1 MSIETDQVKDKTVD
15 QPTTADNPD
24 LFADSRNALKPDMKA
39 DAAANAN
46 LPQMEVVDG
55 DKSVYTVK
63 SGDSLWKIA
72 AGTLQ
77 DRAAEG
83 AQVSNT
89 DIANFVNKI
98 YAANQGDGK
107 NQIKSPNKIYPGQ
120 EFVIPG
126 QAKAK
131 DNDEAKP
138 EEAKPEPG
146 KDDKKQEE
154 QKAEDPKPADTK
166 PAEVAVE
173 DSKPVDTKPAEV
185 AVEDPKPV
193 DTKPVEVAVEDPKPV
208 DTKPAEVAV
217 EDPKPVDTKPAEVA
231 VEDPK
236 PIDTKPAAV
245 VDFSLPT
252 NTEANP
258 TDGAQAITAQ
268 TDTLKRLYSDIAGQ
282 DAQYLTKENLDQYLA
297 NNGFNLS
304 DTDRQALE
312 GVKNRF
318 DRYQRASDDEWKMP
332 WNNDSS
338 GITLKDIDKYREQE
352 LSYEKQFVAQ
362 DYARKN
368 FDQIA
373 QSRDGMDPTITD
385 WGIDQYKTKRAS
397 AGASPQ
403 ELAVIDDLKKLYT
416 TDNVMPKIMGVS
428 KEGIDGG
435 LAPMVDQR
443 FYAEKG

>member
-15 QPTTADNPD
+15 QPTTADTPD

-89 DIANFVNKI
+89 DIANFVNEI

-131 DNDEAKP
+131 DKEEAKP
-138 EEAKPEPG
+138 EEAKPKPG
-146 KDDKKQEE
+146 KDEQKKEEPKAEEQKTEDQKAEE
-154 QKAEDPKPADTK
+154 QKAEEPKP
-166 PAEVAVE
+166 
-173 DSKPVDTKPAEV
+173 
-185 AVEDPKPV
+185 
-193 DTKPVEVAVEDPKPV
+193 
-208 DTKPAEVAV
+208 
-217 EDPKPVDTKPAEVA
+217 
-231 VEDPK
+231 
-236 PIDTKPAAV
+236 PAA

-268 TDTLKRLYSDIAGQ
+268 TDTLKRLYSDIAGK

-297 NNGFNLS
+297 NNGFKLS
-304 DTDRQALE
+304 DPDRQALE

-373 QSRDGMDPTITD
+373 QSRNGMDPTITN
-385 WGIDQYKTKRAS
+385 WGIDQYRAKRAI
-397 AGASPQ
+397 AGATPQ

-428 KEGIDGG
+428 KEGLNVG

-443 FYAEKG
+443 FYTEKG

>member
-89 DIANFVNKI
+89 DIANFVNEI

-173 DSKPVDTKPAEV
+173 DS
-185 AVEDPKPV
+185 
-193 DTKPVEVAVEDPKPV
+193 KPV

>member
-89 DIANFVNKI
+89 DIANFVNEI

-138 EEAKPEPG
+138 DEAKPEEAKPEPG

-166 PAEVAVE
+166 PA
-173 DSKPVDTKPAEV
+173 DTKPAEV
-185 AVEDPKPV
+185 P
-193 DTKPVEVAVEDPKPV
+193 VEDPKPV

-217 EDPKPVDTKPAEVA
+217 EDPTPV
-231 VEDPK
+231 
-236 PIDTKPAAV
+236 DTKPAAV

>member
-89 DIANFVNKI
+89 DIANFVNEI

-138 EEAKPEPG
+138 DEAKPEEAKPEPG

-166 PAEVAVE
+166 PA
-173 DSKPVDTKPAEV
+173 DTKPAEV
-185 AVEDPKPV
+185 P
-193 DTKPVEVAVEDPKPV
+193 VEDPKPV

-217 EDPKPVDTKPAEVA
+217 EDPKPV
-231 VEDPK
+231 
-236 PIDTKPAAV
+236 DTKPAAV

>member
-89 DIANFVNKI
+89 DIANFVNEI

-166 PAEVAVE
+166 PA
-173 DSKPVDTKPAEV
+173 
-185 AVEDPKPV
+185 
-193 DTKPVEVAVEDPKPV
+193 EVAVEDPKPV

-416 TDNVMPKIMGVS
+416 TDNVMPKIMSVS

>member
-89 DIANFVNKI
+89 DIANFVNEI

-193 DTKPVEVAVEDPKPV
+193 DTKPV
-208 DTKPAEVAV
+208 
-217 EDPKPVDTKPAEVA
+217 EVA

>member
-89 DIANFVNKI
+89 DIANFVNEI

-107 NQIKSPNKIYPGQ
+107 NQIKNPNKIYPGQ

-126 QAKAK
+126 QAEAK
-131 DNDEAKP
+131 DNDEAKPDEAKP

-154 QKAEDPKPADTK
+154 QKA
-166 PAEVAVE
+166 
-173 DSKPVDTKPAEV
+173 
-185 AVEDPKPV
+185 
-193 DTKPVEVAVEDPKPV
+193 EDPKPV

-236 PIDTKPAAV
+236 PVDTKPAAV

-397 AGASPQ
+397 AGATPQ

-416 TDNVMPKIMGVS
+416 TDNFMPKIMGVS

>member
-15 QPTTADNPD
+15 QPATGDNPD

-89 DIANFVNKI
+89 DIANFVNEI

-107 NQIKSPNKIYPGQ
+107 NQIKNPNKIYPGQ

-126 QAKAK
+126 QAEAK
-131 DNDEAKP
+131 DKDEAKPDEAKP
-138 EEAKPEPG
+138 EEAKP
-146 KDDKKQEE
+146 
-154 QKAEDPKPADTK
+154 
-166 PAEVAVE
+166 AEV
-173 DSKPVDTKPAEV
+173 T
-185 AVEDPKPV
+185 
-193 DTKPVEVAVEDPKPV
+193 VEDPKPV

-217 EDPKPVDTKPAEVA
+217 EDPKPVDTKP
-231 VEDPK
+231 P
-236 PIDTKPAAV
+236 AV
-245 VDFSLPT
+245 VDFSVPT

-258 TDGAQAITAQ
+258 TDGAQAIMAQ
-268 TDTLKRLYSDIAGQ
+268 TDTLKRLYGDIAGQ
-282 DAQYLTKENLDQYLA
+282 GAEYLTKENLDQYLA

-352 LSYEKQFVAQ
+352 LSFEKQFVAQ

-397 AGASPQ
+397 AGATPQ

>member
-89 DIANFVNKI
+89 DIANFVNEI

-107 NQIKSPNKIYPGQ
+107 NQIKNPNKIYPGQ

-126 QAKAK
+126 QAEAK
-131 DNDEAKP
+131 DNDEAKPDEAKP

-173 DSKPVDTKPAEV
+173 DPKPVDTKPAEV

-193 DTKPVEVAVEDPKPV
+193 DTKPVEVAAEDPKPV
-208 DTKPAEVAV
+208 
-217 EDPKPVDTKPAEVA
+217 
-231 VEDPK
+231 
-236 PIDTKPAAV
+236 DTKPAAV

>member
-89 DIANFVNKI
+89 DIANFVNEI

-107 NQIKSPNKIYPGQ
+107 NQIKNPNKIYPGQ

-126 QAKAK
+126 QAEAK
-131 DNDEAKP
+131 DNDEAKPDEAKP

-154 QKAEDPKPADTK
+154 QKAEDPKP
-166 PAEVAVE
+166 
-173 DSKPVDTKPAEV
+173 VDTKPAEV

-193 DTKPVEVAVEDPKPV
+193 
-208 DTKPAEVAV
+208 
-217 EDPKPVDTKPAEVA
+217 
-231 VEDPK
+231 
-236 PIDTKPAAV
+236 DTKPAAV

-397 AGASPQ
+397 AGATPQ

-416 TDNVMPKIMGVS
+416 TDNFMPKIMGVS

>member
-89 DIANFVNKI
+89 DIANFVNEI

-138 EEAKPEPG
+138 DEAKPEEAKPEPG

-154 QKAEDPKPADTK
+154 QKAEDPKPADSK
-166 PAEVAVE
+166 PA
-173 DSKPVDTKPAEV
+173 DTKPAEV
-185 AVEDPKPV
+185 P
-193 DTKPVEVAVEDPKPV
+193 VEDPKPV

-217 EDPKPVDTKPAEVA
+217 EDPKPV
-231 VEDPK
+231 
-236 PIDTKPAAV
+236 DTKPAAV